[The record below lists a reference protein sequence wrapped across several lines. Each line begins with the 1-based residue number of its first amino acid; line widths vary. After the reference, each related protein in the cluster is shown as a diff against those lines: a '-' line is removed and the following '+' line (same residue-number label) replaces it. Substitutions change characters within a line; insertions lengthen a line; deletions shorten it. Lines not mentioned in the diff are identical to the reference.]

1 MSQVDDK
8 ANQLERDFGVTHP
21 MRMLRGGLRRVD
33 DRDIEPF
40 TVQVGRE
47 RLLELDGRGFGGV
60 DGLVVLL
67 MRGAR
72 VEILAKAIG
81 QEPDAVRG
89 RVARRVAMGNLD
101 DHMVEAQ
108 RTLNLSWRS

>member
-1 MSQVDDK
+1 MSAVDDK

-21 MRMLRGGLRRVD
+21 LRRLRGGLRRRD

-40 TVQVGRE
+40 TIQVGRD
-47 RLLELDGRGFGGV
+47 RLAELDARGFGGV

-72 VEILAKAIG
+72 VEILAKAID

-89 RVARRVAMGNLD
+89 RVVRRIKMGDLD
-101 DHMVEAQ
+101 THMTEAL
-108 RTLNLSWRS
+108 RTLNLSWRY